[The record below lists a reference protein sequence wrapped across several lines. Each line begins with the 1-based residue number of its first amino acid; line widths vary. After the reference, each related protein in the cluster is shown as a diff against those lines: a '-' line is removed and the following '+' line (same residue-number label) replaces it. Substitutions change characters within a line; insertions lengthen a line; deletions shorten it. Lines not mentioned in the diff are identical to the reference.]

1 MEWTP
6 NSTVQFSTLFA
17 HEWLLVT
24 ERYDAAPPARHLW
37 SLCGKPSVTVVF
49 KISFTT
55 NIRHHLLQFVKKQ
68 ILTVIQFFP
77 LNHKTK
83 WFKTKTRLSSAEVI
97 QSRVFSSS
105 PLWNIYWE
113 CHTQIQKL
121 CIYHTQNRPKAYFS
135 HSNTYKRAQEKH
147 IRLYQKCSWKTFPKA
162 HFSIST
168 KVAIIMQFPNLW
180 ILFILL
186 FYYIAC
192 YFVHNAFVL
201 YPRMGYIHYK
211 E

>member
-6 NSTVQFSTLFA
+6 NSAAQFSTLFA
-17 HEWLLVT
+17 HECLLVT

-55 NIRHHLLQFVKKQ
+55 IRHHLLQFVKNQ
-68 ILTVIQFFP
+68 ILTVIQFFS
-77 LNHKTK
+77 LNLKTK
-83 WFKTKTRLSSAEVI
+83 WFKTKTRLSSAEVTK
-97 QSRVFSSS
+97 SSLFFSS
-105 PLWNIYWE
+105 PLWIISWE
-113 CHTQIQKL
+113 CETQIQKL

-135 HSNTYKRAQEKH
+135 HSNTYKRVYEKH
-147 IRLYQKCSWKTFPKA
+147 TRFYQKFSCKMLPKA

-180 ILFILL
+180 ILFVLL
-186 FYYIAC
+186 FHYIAC
-192 YFVHNAFVL
+192 YFAHNAFVL
-201 YPRMGYIHYK
+201 YPCKGYIQYK
-211 E
+211 A